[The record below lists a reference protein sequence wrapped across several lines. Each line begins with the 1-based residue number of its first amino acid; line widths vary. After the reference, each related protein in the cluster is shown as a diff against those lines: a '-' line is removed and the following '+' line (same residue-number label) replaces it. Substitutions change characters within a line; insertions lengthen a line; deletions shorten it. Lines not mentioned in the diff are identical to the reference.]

1 MKDDHQAL
9 FLLFTT
15 MAFKVTSEL
24 LTVKWAGYYTK
35 TTLITTY
42 FNKSSFFNNQ
52 SEQFKQIQS
61 LFCHDGH
68 SINWCTLKNTSK
80 KERQKFNN
88 CVNFR
93 DEN

>member
-1 MKDDHQAL
+1 MGRL
-9 FLLFTT
+9 
-15 MAFKVTSEL
+15 E
-24 LTVKWAGYYTK
+24 K
-35 TTLITTY
+35 TIIQRLCTLITTY

-93 DEN
+93 DEKIEKS